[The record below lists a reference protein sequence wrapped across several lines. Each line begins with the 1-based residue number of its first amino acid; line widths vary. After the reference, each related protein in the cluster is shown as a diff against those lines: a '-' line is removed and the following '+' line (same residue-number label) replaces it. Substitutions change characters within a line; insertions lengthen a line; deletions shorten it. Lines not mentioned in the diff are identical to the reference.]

1 MESLMTSERP
11 TVLVVEDDDSMRL
24 LCRLNLE
31 LEGYRVLEADRV
43 PKAREL
49 IDSEQIDLI
58 LLDVHVGGDHGYDL
72 IEPAREEKG
81 IPIALLTGTAQVGPE
96 DRKRVDAALPKP
108 FNLEDLMATVRGL
121 ARSQAAR

>member
-1 MESLMTSERP
+1 MTSERP

-24 LCRLNLE
+24 LCRVNLE

-43 PKAREL
+43 AKARAL

-58 LLDVHVGGDHGYDL
+58 LLDVHVSGDYGYEL
-72 IEPAREEKG
+72 IEPAREQKG

-96 DRKRVDAALPKP
+96 EEKRVDAVLPKP
-108 FNLEDLMATVRGL
+108 FKIEDLMTTVRGL
-121 ARSQAAR
+121 ARSQAAH